1 MKIHEKGAIISG
13 GLIKSQDVI
22 AAGSEESNTAF
33 SDSFTGGEEY
43 EDSEEDDYGSD
54 ISDSEIAST
63 GAGAQPPT
71 STQNQNSADGMSQN
85 LPITSAAAP
94 AQQQPPLTSVGQS
107 EGVAS

>member
-1 MKIHEKGAIISG
+1 MKIHEKGAVIGS

-22 AAGSEESNTAF
+22 VAGSEESNAAF

-71 STQNQNSADGMSQN
+71 STQNQNVTDGMSQN
-85 LPITSAAAP
+85 PPITSVAAP
-94 AQQQPPLTSVGQS
+94 TQQPLASVGQS